1 MASDETIM
9 DELALMCTNYPS
21 DPYNTEMYDSI
32 VEGCRKIA
40 HNYLRK
46 DYHIPPTMGRI
57 TYHPYKGQG
66 DIHVERTIHGFSIH
80 GRSMDCVIGRKRS
93 YDIRRKNFALIIDN
107 SIVTT
112 ARGLASKIKDHVHTA
127 AAPEIMAKI
136 AAISI
141 IESNKGTSDF
151 IDIIPVTDTAEGTY
165 NIHQYPYKQ
174 ILLQKG
180 NGTNRLDLALARLL
194 QTEWD
199 KREGMKHLVILT
211 AGIPEIGRR
220 NLLDDIEAQENAIHY
235 MMKLQKQG
243 VNVLYLYLNT
253 DERFAEMRVGS
264 HSPKSFLDKVSM
276 HGISTQEIKD
286 VQTLPHALRN
296 GFKQMNSRR
305 TFDAYLRMENVP

>member
-1 MASDETIM
+1 MASDETLL

-32 VEGCRKIA
+32 VDGCRKIA
-40 HNYLRK
+40 YSYLRK
-46 DYHIPPTMGRI
+46 DYYIPPTVGRI

-66 DIHVERTIHGFSIH
+66 NIHVERTIQGFSIH
-80 GRSMDCVIGRKRS
+80 GRNMDCVMGRKRS

-112 ARGLASKIKDHVHTA
+112 AQGLASKIKDHVHAA

-141 IESNKGTSDF
+141 IESNKRTSDF
-151 IDIIPVTDTAEGTY
+151 IDIIPLTDTIEGPY
-165 NIHQYPYKQ
+165 NIHQYSYKQ

-199 KREGMKHLVILT
+199 KRKGMKHLAILT
-211 AGIPEIGRR
+211 TGIPEIGRG

-235 MMKLQKQG
+235 LRHLQKRG
-243 VNVLYLYLNT
+243 VNILYLSLTT

-264 HSPKSFLDKVSM
+264 HSPKSFLDKLSM
-276 HGISTQEIKD
+276 HGITTQEIKD
-286 VQTLPHALRN
+286 VQTLPQALRN

-305 TFDAYLRMENVP
+305 TFDAYLRMENMP